1 MMKTKRYNYES
12 SEDKE
17 LKLQVLT
24 GRSFLQPRDF
34 QKLLDSLIDK
44 AYENRKR

>member
-1 MMKTKRYNYES
+1 MMKTKRFNFEC

-24 GRSFLQPRDF
+24 GRSFLQPRDV
-34 QKLLDSLIDK
+34 QQLLDSLIDK